1 MGAPASGVVLVAPRG
16 LGEHLLEVLERT
28 LQLWEEEDPRESWL
42 QDLREMLNADSLRVE
57 LMRPQFE
64 CDKTVYMDLAFDESC
79 DWFQGAIASLV
90 AVTEGYV
97 EEAVTVRMSVEEAES
112 AMVRAERLGFEL
124 RYPVL
129 EMAA

>member
-1 MGAPASGVVLVAPRG
+1 MAPRG
-16 LGEHLLEVLERT
+16 LREHLLEVLERT
-28 LQLWEEEDPRESWL
+28 LLLWEEGEPRESWL

-64 CDKTVYMDLAFDESC
+64 CDRTVYMDLAFDESC
-79 DWFQGAIASLV
+79 DWYQGAIASLV

-97 EEAVTVRMSVEEAES
+97 EEAATVRMSVEEAEN
-112 AMVRAERLGFEL
+112 AMIRAEQLGFEL